1 MKKTTTGIILSA
13 IATLHLQAV
22 DVPNI
27 SDALKE
33 VTPPKIK
40 KKKEVLPV
48 LQQESEE
55 YKKSFKDGKKVFI
68 KSFSI
73 SGNTQ
78 ISTKKLQTILKPYEA
93 KNLSF
98 KEIQEIVALITKAY
112 RDEGYFVARAYIPAQ
127 DLQAQDGVLKIAII
141 EGGYGEFKL
150 ENSSLVKNSI
160 LQAKLDTAKNKEA
173 IAIKDLQRALL
184 LINDTPGVKVSS
196 TKIAAGKEVGTSDF
210 IIGTQSTEPYN
221 GYVIGDNY
229 GSDYTGKHRVMAG
242 VDINSPFKIG
252 DKISLSA
259 LSSENMGL
267 LNGRVGYGF
276 PIYDNG
282 LRGEISYSKTTYE
295 LGDKYENLDALGH
308 ADSFVALFTYPI
320 IRSNSENLNTYL
332 RTSFN
337 KMNDEIRAISSNVK
351 KNTVVSKLGV
361 DYSKNHLIFGK
372 YSQTKIDT
380 SLSLGRLNFNNS
392 ADEADDKKGANTNGN
407 FSKINIELENNTLL
421 NEKINWKNK
430 LQLQYALGNKNL
442 DGSEDLSLGGING
455 VKVYPSGEESAENG
469 YIYTTETTYTFPSYV
484 GINSK
489 IGLFY
494 DIGKVKMSKDIT
506 NEKSRT
512 LQDIGLSYYATYKD
526 FFLNTHFA
534 HKIGDARVTS
544 ENDYNSKFM
553 FQLGYIF

>member
-1 MKKTTTGIILSA
+1 MKKTSILLATTLSLYSA
-13 IATLHLQAV
+13 PI
-22 DVPNI
+22 PNI
-27 SDALKE
+27 GDVVKE
-33 VTPPKIK
+33 VKPPKIE

-48 LQQESEE
+48 LQQESDE
-55 YKKSFKDGKKVFI
+55 YKKSFEDGKKVFI
-68 KSFSI
+68 KSYSI

-78 ISTKKLQTILKPYEA
+78 LSTKKLQTILKPYES
-93 KNLSF
+93 KELSF
-98 KEIQEIVALITKAY
+98 KEIQEIVTLITKAY
-112 RDEGYFVARAYIPAQ
+112 RDEGYFVARAYIPTQ

-141 EGGYGEFKL
+141 EGSYGEFKL
-150 ENSSLVKNSI
+150 ENSSLVKDSI
-160 LQAKLDTAKNKEA
+160 LQAKLDVAKNKEA

-210 IIGTQSTEPYN
+210 IIGTQATEPYN

-276 PIYDNG
+276 PIYENG
-282 LRGEISYSKTTYE
+282 LRGEVSYSKTTYE
-295 LGDKYENLDALGH
+295 LGDKYENLDALGS

-320 IRSNSENLNTYL
+320 IRSNGENLNTYL
-332 RTSFN
+332 RTSYN
-337 KMNDEIRAISSNVK
+337 KMNDEIQSISSEVA
-351 KNTVVSKLGV
+351 KNTVVSKFGV
-361 DYSKNHLIFGK
+361 DYLKNHLIYDK

-380 SLSLGRLNFNNS
+380 SLSFGRLNFKNS
-392 ADEADDKKGANTNGN
+392 VDKADDEAGANTNGN

-442 DGSEDLSLGGING
+442 DGSEDMSLGGING

-469 YIYTTETTYTFPSYV
+469 YIYSTELTYTLPSFNDL
-484 GINSK
+484 NSK
-489 IGLFY
+489 IGIFY
-494 DIGKVKMSKDIT
+494 DVGRVYMSRNIT

-512 LQDIGLSYYATYKD
+512 LQDIGLSYSASYKS
-526 FFLNTHFA
+526 FFMNTHLS
-534 HKIGDARVTS
+534 HKLGAAKVTS
-544 ENDYNSKFM
+544 RDDYNTRFM
-553 FQLGYIF
+553 FQLGMTF